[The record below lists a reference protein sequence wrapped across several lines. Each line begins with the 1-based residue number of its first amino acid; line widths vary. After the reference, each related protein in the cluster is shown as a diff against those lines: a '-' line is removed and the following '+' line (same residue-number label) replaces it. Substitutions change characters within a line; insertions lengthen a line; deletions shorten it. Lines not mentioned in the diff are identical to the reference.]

1 MTEKILR
8 KVWVAVGLLF
18 IGIGVMGFF
27 IPLMPS
33 LVFFLMATYC
43 FARGSWRF
51 LRMLVGNKHV
61 GQQIIDYHKGRGMTM
76 STKIKAIVF
85 MLVSMVISAF
95 FLVDKDW
102 VRLAICATAILVV
115 LIILS
120 QKTKPN

>member
-1 MTEKILR
+1 MTTRILR
-8 KVWVAVGLLF
+8 QIWVVVGFLF
-18 IGIGVMGFF
+18 VGIGILGFF

-33 LVFFLMATYC
+33 LVFFLIATYC

-51 LRMLVGNKHV
+51 LRMLVGNKYV

-85 MLVSMVISAF
+85 MLLSMVISAF
-95 FLVDKDW
+95 FLVDKNW

-120 QKTKPN
+120 QKTKDA